1 MANQIGE
8 ELAYIQAKAYAKTI
22 ETAGKELMKMLEKML
37 NMARE
42 KDSKLKG
49 GECNLQKLLESK
61 SAINQIKVDEK
72 HLKDLVKEAKRYS
85 TPVAV
90 VKTINDEYKILFKS
104 EDTEIINSIMQ
115 DLISKQLKDNTKV
128 IDGISI
134 TKSSNDDKISFKN
147 EEGKEVIGS
156 IKDKAGVVKSLQETL
171 ELKPRKALE
180 LYIEATKVEAKE
192 IDVTKLKSKNKLT
205 FKDGNGR
212 EYSAKLETNRDTVI
226 KGLQKT
232 FGLNQKDAEK
242 LYQKAMKQTVKSK
255 LAEIANKHKN
265 SQQHKLELNKNQDK
279 GAR

>member
-8 ELAYIQAKAYAKTI
+8 ELAYIQSKAYGKGLETLGKGTI
-22 ETAGKELMKMLEKML
+22 WLLQKLLEKATQR
-37 NMARE
+37 NE
-42 KDSKLKG
+42 KLQG
-49 GECNLQKLLESK
+49 GECNLQKLMESK
-61 SAINQIKVDEK
+61 SALNQIKLDEK

-90 VKTINDEYKILFKS
+90 VKTVNDEYKVLFKS

-128 IDGISI
+128 LDGITI

-147 EEGKEVIGS
+147 EEGKEVVGS
-156 IKDKAGVVKSLQETL
+156 IKDKTGVVKNLQETL
-171 ELKPRKALE
+171 DLKPRKALE

-192 IDVTKLKSKNKLT
+192 IDVTKLQRKNKLT

-212 EYSAKLETNRDTVI
+212 EYSAKLESNKDTVI

-232 FGLNQKDAEK
+232 FGLDQKDAEK

-255 LAEIANKHKN
+255 LAEIASKHKSN
-265 SQQHKLELNKNQDK
+265 QQQRSEPNKSQDK